1 MEGMI
6 PDVEK
11 YMENLAETLKKASGP
26 RTDTGTIQYMKMLNL
41 QRSALPMRDCI
52 ACNLGL
58 VFNEMSRTAL
68 EKQLANRRN
77 AELVKKWDPE
87 RPKFVVA
94 TLPTYRDQVGDL

>member
-6 PDVEK
+6 LDVEK
-11 YMENLAETLKKASGP
+11 YMENLVETLERTNKPLDGP
-26 RTDTGTIQYMKMLNL
+26 GATQYMKMLNL

-77 AELVKKWDPE
+77 AGLVKKWDPE